1 MGASFDSR
9 EYDYSLGKEKIEKL
23 WETEVESSLHESG
36 HSYSGGIG
44 MLGSTIAPWQD
55 KDDSY
60 IKLTR
65 QEAFDFISDNHQKW
79 DCAMAVSFFHEG
91 KKKWLIG
98 GWCSS

>member
-9 EYDYSLGKEKIEKL
+9 EYDFLLGKEKIEKL
-23 WETEVESSLHESG
+23 WEAEVESSLCESG

-55 KDDSY
+55 MN
-60 IKLTR
+60 LTR
-65 QEAFDFISDNHQKW
+65 QGAFDFLSDNHRKW
-79 DCAMAVSFFHEG
+79 DCAMAVSFFHDE